1 MNGICWLV
9 PCRLKLVFPL
19 GYGSIASVNLEI
31 LRSRSIAGAFLD
43 KKTKIQNLSMG
54 VHNNG

>member
-1 MNGICWLV
+1 MDGICWLL

-19 GYGSIASVNLEI
+19 GYGSIATVKVGM
-31 LRSRSIAGAFLD
+31 LRARSIVGAFLD

-54 VHNNG
+54 VHNDG